1 MVKIFSMTER
11 LTKRE
16 NGKTAGLVVQK
27 RKGTRL
33 QTIEENGGISQI
45 EILNRGD

>member
-1 MVKIFSMTER
+1 MVNIFCTAQR

-16 NGKTAGLVVQK
+16 NGKTADLAVKK
-27 RKGTRL
+27 RKGTML
-33 QTIEENGGISQI
+33 QTIEENGVISQI